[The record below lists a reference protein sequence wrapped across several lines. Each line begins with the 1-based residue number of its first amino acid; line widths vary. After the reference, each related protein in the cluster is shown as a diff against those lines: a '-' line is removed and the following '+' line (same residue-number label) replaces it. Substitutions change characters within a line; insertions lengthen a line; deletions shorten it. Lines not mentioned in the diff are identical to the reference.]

1 MIDFINVSK
10 TYPNGTHAL
19 YGITLSIDKGEF
31 VFIVGASGAG
41 KSTFLKLIMHEETPT
56 SGKIVIND
64 TDVTK
69 LRRSKV
75 PYMRRHMG
83 IVFQDFRLIDKMNV
97 FDNVA
102 FAMRAVGKPSAVIKK
117 RVPYVLELVGLKDKM
132 KNRPSELS
140 GGEQQRVSLARAL
153 VNNPEI
159 IIADEPTGNLDI
171 ANEELIIEEAK
182 KVARS
187 RNIAILSSLHDLNQA
202 LYFGDRFFFLKDGR
216 VKYSGGQDMICPE
229 IIKDIFDINSK
240 IIEHDGKKIIL
251 GGKQYEN

>member
-1 MIDFINVSK
+1 MGKDKVTEEYGSLLFTDQVMQERLPK
-10 TYPNGTHAL
+10 PTYKEL
-19 YGITLSIDKGEF
+19 
-31 VFIVGASGAG
+31 
-41 KSTFLKLIMHEETPT
+41 
-56 SGKIVIND
+56 
-64 TDVTK
+64 TK
-69 LRRSKV
+69 
-75 PYMRRHMG
+75 
-83 IVFQDFRLIDKMNV
+83 
-97 FDNVA
+97 
-102 FAMRAVGKPSAVIKK
+102 VIKEGK
-117 RVPYVLELVGLKDKM
+117 
-132 KNRPSELS
+132 
-140 GGEQQRVSLARAL
+140 AL
-153 VNNPEI
+153 
-159 IIADEPTGNLDI
+159 DLDI